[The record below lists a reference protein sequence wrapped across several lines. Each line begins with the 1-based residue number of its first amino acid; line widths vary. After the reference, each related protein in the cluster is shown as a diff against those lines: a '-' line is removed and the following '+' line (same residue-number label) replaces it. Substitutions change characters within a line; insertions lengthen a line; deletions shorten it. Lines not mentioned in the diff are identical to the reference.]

1 MDELPNRDGA
11 DDLEHGLIG
20 NGQLFP
26 ANENMAVSVQ
36 LGMDALDHSATG
48 SVGVGRRCAAI
59 LDAIADMSDK
69 IVGGL
74 TRAIVIVAL
83 VQAQVLGLRRS
94 GLERGIMMALSVC
107 RSLKSIVRSAS
118 SPRHAR
124 PRTPPDPCRSRISPP
139 PKPVSGIFHKRST
152 LGMCAQNPLTSRVA
166 ERPSHIHTTAAPG
179 PTGSTS

>member
-1 MDELPNRDGA
+1 VDELPNRDGA

-20 NGQLFP
+20 NSQLFP

-36 LGMDALDHSATG
+36 LGMDALDQSATG

-83 VQAQVLGLRRS
+83 VQAQVLGLRRR
-94 GLERGIMMALSVC
+94 GLEHGTMMALSV
-107 RSLKSIVRSAS
+107 
-118 SPRHAR
+118 
-124 PRTPPDPCRSRISPP
+124 
-139 PKPVSGIFHKRST
+139 
-152 LGMCAQNPLTSRVA
+152 
-166 ERPSHIHTTAAPG
+166 
-179 PTGSTS
+179 